1 MAGTA
6 SQIKTLIL
14 RLNTLRS
21 RLIVLLGARVWRQ
34 TFRELSALLLDVDAH
49 ARRPLRTIAE
59 ASFDARR
66 LKRERPTHEIRCKYS
81 TSSNHAGDRSFLTL
95 ELAAWSSTQVFG
107 AGTRRVRLTI
117 VKRGKFGAQRAGA
130 RHAGAQHTGDRRGGT
145 QCAGDRRASDRHS
158 AYVWAL
164 DEALSRYGGSSR
176 RTAFF
181 ARDSNVAP
189 CNLFR
194 KNSARSTGFVSHNTK
209 RMSSYEEPTRRIL
222 FGRILEILPTPR
234 TVIDAHNRCMA
245 WCAAF
250 DARGNRLV
258 GLDVSECSTSCS
270 M

>member
-1 MAGTA
+1 
-6 SQIKTLIL
+6 
-14 RLNTLRS
+14 
-21 RLIVLLGARVWRQ
+21 
-34 TFRELSALLLDVDAH
+34 
-49 ARRPLRTIAE
+49 
-59 ASFDARR
+59 
-66 LKRERPTHEIRCKYS
+66 
-81 TSSNHAGDRSFLTL
+81 
-95 ELAAWSSTQVFG
+95 VFG
-107 AGTRRVRLTI
+107 AGTRRGRLTI

-189 CNLFR
+189 RNLSR

-222 FGRILEILPTPR
+222 FGRIPEILPTPR

-258 GLDVSECSTSCS
+258 GLDVSECSTFVLDVNTRQQAFDAGARGAVSEGRS
-270 M
+270 SKRSIEERNPMLNLIDKSFDARARTASLIRHAGGRYTWVLSTRALYALDSTQALDKSLTRRAVMAQRVALA